1 VTDPSQQNQ
10 PSTWALGDYPAMA
23 QRLVDAAVVAVEAA
37 NIRPGHTVLDVGT
50 GTGNAAVLAARAGGM
65 VTGVDPTPE
74 LLAVAADR
82 VRRENLT
89 VMWQQGTA
97 ERVDAADHSFDRVLS
112 VFGAMYT
119 PNPTAAAK
127 ELLRCCRPGGRVVVT
142 AWTPDS
148 FMAATNRAIAPYL
161 PPPPPGGTPP
171 TKWGDAGFVRSLF
184 ASTHTT
190 VRTALATVRFDFPT
204 LNAAAQFWTRT
215 AGHLQTERR
224 RLDSQGV
231 WDRLLIDLKR
241 CFADANTDRTGRIV
255 VDSTY
260 LLATVEPAP
269 VP

>member
-1 VTDPSQQNQ
+1 VTDPSRQNQ

-97 ERVDAADHSFDRVLS
+97 EGVDAADHSFDRVLS

-119 PNPTAAAK
+119 PNPTA
-127 ELLRCCRPGGRVVVT
+127 T
-142 AWTPDS
+142 A
-148 FMAATNRAIAPYL
+148 RE
-161 PPPPPGGTPP
+161 TPP
-171 TKWGDAGFVRSLF
+171 LLPARRPYRRHGVDAGQLHGRHEPRHRAVTSRRHPQAAPHQQNGATP
-184 ASTHTT
+184 ASSAACSPR
-190 VRTALATVRFDFPT
+190 RT
-204 LNAAAQFWTRT
+204 
-215 AGHLQTERR
+215 RR
-224 RLDSQGV
+224 
-231 WDRLLIDLKR
+231 
-241 CFADANTDRTGRIV
+241 
-255 VDSTY
+255 
-260 LLATVEPAP
+260 
-269 VP
+269 